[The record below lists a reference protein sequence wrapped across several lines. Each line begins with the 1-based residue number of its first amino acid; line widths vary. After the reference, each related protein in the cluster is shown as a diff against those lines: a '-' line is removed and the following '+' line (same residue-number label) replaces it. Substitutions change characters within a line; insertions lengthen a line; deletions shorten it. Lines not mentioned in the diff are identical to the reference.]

1 MKGDS
6 ADFVY
11 VNEAASRSLGYSRQE
26 LMSGM
31 GVLDIDPGLN
41 RAAWTEMMRTMK
53 DIRQAR
59 VESTHRSRYGYRVLE
74 AETAATALDVFRMR
88 GDEVALLTDLVMPG
102 TMSGRHLAEKL
113 VAERPKLK
121 VLFTS
126 GYSPDVV
133 NRLLHFAP
141 GQLLQKPYTAAV
153 LATTVRRCL
162 DATP

>member
-1 MKGDS
+1 
-6 ADFVY
+6 
-11 VNEAASRSLGYSRQE
+11 L
-26 LMSGM
+26 
-31 GVLDIDPGLN
+31 
-41 RAAWTEMMRTMK
+41 
-53 DIRQAR
+53 
-59 VESTHRSRYGYRVLE
+59 SRYGYRVLE

-88 GDEVALLTDLVMPG
+88 GAEVSLLLTDLVMPG

-162 DATP
+162 DAAPQF